1 MAGSNKR
8 IAKGQE
14 LADITTNPPEGTK
27 VKLADE
33 SNIFIWE
40 VLLDGPEESVYAGGH
55 FKLKL
60 VLPTNYPFKPP
71 VLSFETRIYHPNVTN
86 DDKGSMCLGILRSDE
101 WKPPNQIRAVL
112 KMVRDILVTP
122 DIDNAVEGAIAELYK
137 SNRKWYDKQAKEWV
151 AKYAGKK

>member
-8 IAKGQE
+8 IAKE

-40 VLLDGPEESVYAGGH
+40 VLLDGPEESSVDGHVVASKSQKPEKHPKALLRTILTAQQQGGR

-71 VLSFETRIYHPNVTN
+71 VLSFETKIFHPNVTN
-86 DDKGSMCLGILRSDE
+86 DDKGS
-101 WKPPNQIRAVL
+101 
-112 KMVRDILVTP
+112 
-122 DIDNAVEGAIAELYK
+122 
-137 SNRKWYDKQAKEWV
+137 
-151 AKYAGKK
+151 

>member
-8 IAKGQE
+8 IAKE

-40 VLLDGPEESVYAGGH
+40 VLLDGPEESVYAQGGH

-71 VLSFETRIYHPNVTN
+71 VLSFETKIFHPNVTN